1 MGAGSKNIVIV
12 LPFFS
17 LGGAET
23 QAFYVALGLKQKGH
37 NVTVVA
43 FDKKSGKL
51 ISKLDDHDIQWKL
64 ADYELSLI
72 HQSGW
77 GKITELIKFGFF
89 LRKLKPDFLLPFTY
103 YPNVL
108 CSSVRFL
115 TGARECFWNQRG
127 METLG
132 VSLVEKIAIRSKPSY
147 LSNSIGGAEFIATRH
162 NIELNS
168 VGVISNG
175 IEESNVKNEHSFWES
190 KIKLQKDELVFVMV
204 ANFFPEKNHPFLL
217 SGWQKFNKQFP
228 DEKLKLVLVGY
239 SPNNFGLFE
248 SKSIAFDHQIN
259 NVVFLESSDDIPG
272 LLKHCDI
279 GLLTSSSEG
288 CPNSVLEY
296 MLSEKPAIVSEIK
309 ATVEIFGNDYPL
321 FCDLNDENSLVDA
334 LAKTLDPEFRKRIAE
349 QNKKLVE
356 KEYSIDNLKQAY
368 QKLIEL

>member
-1 MGAGSKNIVIV
+1 MGIGSKNIIIV
-12 LPFFS
+12 LPFLS

-51 ISKLDDHDIQWKL
+51 ISKLEDHGIPWEL
-64 ADYELSLI
+64 ADYDLSLI

-77 GKITELIKFGFF
+77 KKFTELIKFGLF

-108 CSSVRFL
+108 CSCVRIL
-115 TGARECFWNQRG
+115 TGAKKCFWNQRG
-127 METLG
+127 MEALG
-132 VSLVEKIAIRSKPSY
+132 VSIIEKIAIRSKPSY
-147 LSNSIGGAEFIATRH
+147 LSNSIGGAEFIAKRH
-162 NIELNS
+162 NIEVNS
-168 VGVISNG
+168 IGVISNG
-175 IEESNVKNEHSFWES
+175 IEESKIKNDSSFWERR
-190 KIKLQKDELVFVMV
+190 IKLQKDELVFVMV

-217 SGWQKFNKQFP
+217 SSWQKFNEQFP
-228 DEKLKLVLVGY
+228 NEKLKLVLVGY
-239 SPNNFGLFE
+239 SPNNWGLFE
-248 SKSIAFDHQIN
+248 SKSIAFDHQMD

-272 LLKHCDI
+272 LLKQCDI

-296 MLSEKPAIVSEIK
+296 MLSGKPAIVSEIK
-309 ATVEIFGNDYPL
+309 ATTEIFGNDYPL
-321 FCDLNDENSLVDA
+321 FCDLNDENSLVDS
-334 LAKTLDPEFRKRIAE
+334 LAKTLDPEFRAKIAE
-349 QNKKLVE
+349 ENRQLVKE
-356 KEYSIDNLKQAY
+356 KYSIDNLKLAY

>member
-1 MGAGSKNIVIV
+1 MGIGSKNIIIV

-51 ISKLDDHDIQWKL
+51 ISKLEDHGIPWEL
-64 ADYELSLI
+64 ADYDLSLI

-77 GKITELIKFGFF
+77 NKFTELIKFGLF

-115 TGARECFWNQRG
+115 TGAKKCFWNQRG
-127 METLG
+127 METIG
-132 VSLVEKIAIRSKPSY
+132 VSLVERIAIRSKPLY
-147 LSNSIGGAEFIATRH
+147 LSNSIGGAEFIAKRH

-175 IEESNVKNEHSFWES
+175 IEKSKIKNDNSFWES
-190 KIKLQKDELVFVMV
+190 KIKLQKNELVFIMV

-217 SGWQKFNKQFP
+217 SSWQKFNTQFP
-228 DEKLKLVLVGY
+228 DEQLKLVLVGY
-239 SPNNFGLFE
+239 SPNNVGLFE
-248 SKSIAFDHQIN
+248 SKSIAFDHQMS
-259 NVVFLESSDDIPG
+259 NVVFLKSSDDITG
-272 LLKHCDI
+272 LLQLCDV

-309 ATVEIFGNDYPL
+309 ATIEIFGNDYPL
-321 FCDLNDENSLVDA
+321 FCDLDDEGSLVDA
-334 LAKTLDPEFRKRIAE
+334 LAKTLNPEFRARIAE
-349 QNKKLVE
+349 QNKKLVKE
-356 KEYSIDNLKQAY
+356 KYSIDNLKLAY